1 MPSLDLHFRNS
12 VISLPRL
19 ALAVVLLVALVLGG
33 ARVIRGEPTRT
44 AQVLGPLNVRSGPGT
59 EHPVVTHAGAGARI
73 QVTRPDAD
81 GWAAVRD
88 GRRTVGYVRALPRYV
103 RMEPDTERGSG
114 PGAAWWLLG
123 VLAAAGAGA
132 AVALRGRPRRVPA
145 PSSAP
150 PRPAYAAGWDDTL
163 VAPPFPHPAV
173 THPVSAGPTAEEKE
187 REAERNGRDFESWAA
202 VRVKRSGLALVD
214 WRSDKYVEGVYAE
227 ANLAPDLLVEYREG
241 GERIP
246 FAVECKWRSRYYQTD
261 KLQWGEWRHL
271 TRYRK
276 YAIDHGTPVYLLIG
290 IGGTGAEPRDVYLV
304 PLERVEYPW
313 LYERELRE
321 NYHVA
326 GDGVF
331 AVDRASRRL
340 RLIPGG

>member
-1 MPSLDLHFRNS
+1 MPSLDLHFRGT

-19 ALAVVLLVALVLGG
+19 VLAVACLFALIAGG
-33 ARVIRGEPTRT
+33 ARLVRGEPTQT

-103 RMEPDTERGSG
+103 RMEPDAARGSG
-114 PGAAWWLLG
+114 LGAAWWLFAA
-123 VLAAAGAGA
+123 LAAAGAWA
-132 AVALRGRPRRVPA
+132 ALRGRSGRAPA
-145 PSSAP
+145 PASTAPRPDIAAPLPDSAP
-150 PRPAYAAGWDDTL
+150 GWDDTL
-163 VAPPFPHPAV
+163 VAPPFPHPAM
-173 THPVSAGPTAEEKE
+173 THSVSAGPTAKEKE

-271 TRYRK
+271 NRYRK
-276 YAIDHGTPVYLLIG
+276 YAIEHGTPVYLLIG
-290 IGGTGAEPRDVYLV
+290 VGGTGAEPRDVYLV

-321 NYHVA
+321 N
-326 GDGVF
+326 
-331 AVDRASRRL
+331 
-340 RLIPGG
+340 